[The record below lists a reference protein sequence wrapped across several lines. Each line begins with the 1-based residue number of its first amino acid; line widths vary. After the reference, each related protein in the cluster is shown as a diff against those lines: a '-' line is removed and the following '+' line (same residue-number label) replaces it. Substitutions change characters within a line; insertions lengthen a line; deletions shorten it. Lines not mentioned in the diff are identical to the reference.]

1 MRAIKTQVEQGQ
13 EYLLVKVQ
21 GGMQKILLSDVI
33 FFSSE
38 VRKLIAHMKDGEKLW
53 FYGQLNELEK
63 MLPEASFLRC
73 HQSFLVNQSMIKLMR
88 REYFI
93 VHGIQI
99 PVSRNCYLQMKEKGI
114 FTRGVKKPKHTEE
127 MACITGVEGDY
138 KEITIRINP
147 NQKVLLGNDYQNADI
162 VIRDP
167 NVADVHCWV
176 EYNEEK
182 RCYFLC
188 NQSDRALSINGGEQ
202 IEPGNIVLLQQGD
215 IFRLGQTEQIFR
227 VGECV

>member
-13 EYLLVKVQ
+13 GYLLVKVQ
-21 GGMQKILLSDVI
+21 GGMRKILLNDVI

-63 MLPEASFLRC
+63 MLPEESFLRC
-73 HQSFLVNQSMIKLMR
+73 HQSFLVNQSMIELMR
-88 REYFI
+88 REHFI
-93 VHGIQI
+93 VRGIQI

-114 FTRGVKKPKHTEE
+114 FTRGVKEPKHTEE
-127 MACITGVEGDY
+127 IACITGVEGDY

-162 VIRDP
+162 VICDP
-167 NVADVHCWV
+167 EVADIHCWV

-182 RCYFLC
+182 KCYFLC
-188 NQSDRALSINGGEQ
+188 NQSDRALPINKKMQVG
-202 IEPGNIVLLQQGD
+202 PGDIVLLQVGD
-215 IFRLGQTEQIFR
+215 IFQLGQSNQIFR
-227 VGECV
+227 VGEHI